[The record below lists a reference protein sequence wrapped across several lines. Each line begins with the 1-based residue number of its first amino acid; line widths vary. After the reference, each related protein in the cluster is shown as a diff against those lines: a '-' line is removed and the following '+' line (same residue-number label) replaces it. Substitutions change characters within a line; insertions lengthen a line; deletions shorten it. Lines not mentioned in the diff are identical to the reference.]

1 MLKFYNLILYY
12 YTMQSKP
19 DLHLYNDIQRLGL
32 RMLELVAAM
41 VAAWAV
47 AVWAAAAR
55 EVAAWA
61 VAVWAAAAM
70 VEKTGCNDKRI
81 RNQELHTTSKRR
93 DHGKRCDSAN
103 SADSSLQDFRPRR
116 RDAI

>member
-12 YTMQSKP
+12 YTMQLKP

-41 VAAWAV
+41 VAA
-47 AVWAAAAR
+47 
-55 EVAAWA
+55 
-61 VAVWAAAAM
+61 WAAAAM